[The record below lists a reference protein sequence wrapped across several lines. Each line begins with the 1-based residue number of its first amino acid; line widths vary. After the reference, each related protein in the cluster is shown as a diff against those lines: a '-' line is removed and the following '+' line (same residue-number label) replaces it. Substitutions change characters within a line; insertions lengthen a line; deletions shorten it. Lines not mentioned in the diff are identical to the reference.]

1 MIDAEPPAADT
12 RELRGRMRD
21 IVALSTLPASWIN
34 YAPPQIAGAMAEAV
48 LPMLGCELVFVLV
61 AAKSDESQI
70 RVMRTA
76 SAVDPRSAERIGAA
90 LVDWLATRLSEE
102 AAKQFSLGHSIIN
115 MFSMP
120 IGIPGDAALAAGSVR
135 SNFPTEAERLLL
147 RVAANETATCLLRC
161 RAQSDER
168 RFAALLQHSSDFI
181 GFSTL
186 DGVPFYL
193 NPAGRELVGLDE
205 AADLRHLHMLDFVA
219 LEDRA
224 WFRDEILPL
233 TMQQGRWVGEM
244 RFRNFKSGAD
254 IPILNEWFLIDGFE
268 AGRPTRMATVS
279 RDLSARKRSEE
290 ELRDMNETLEHRV
303 ADRTRELAS
312 ANRMLSDEKME
323 RKRTDTRL
331 QELQSELYHAGRVSA
346 AGQMAAA
353 LAHEL
358 SQPMS
363 AIANSLGAG
372 RRLIAA
378 KSINIDMVQEV
389 MDEATSQ
396 VVRAGQIIRRLRAF
410 VSRGDVVRGVES
422 IMTMIEDARALA
434 LANSETLGVTVRFHF
449 DPNALHAFAD
459 RIQIQLV
466 ITNLLRN
473 ALDALTHSDSR
484 ELSITTSLIDRAT
497 IEIAVADTGSGL
509 SKEAEANLF
518 EPFVSTKRDGMGLGL
533 SLSRSIVEAHGGSL
547 RYEPNPGGG
556 AIFRF
561 TLPAAPT
568 GHSSVN

>member
-1 MIDAEPPAADT
+1 MIEQHAADT
-12 RELRGRMRD
+12 RELRRRMRD
-21 IVALSTLPASWIN
+21 LVALSTLPASWIN

-76 SAVDPRSAERIGAA
+76 RAVDPRSAERMSAA

-102 AAKQFSLGHSIIN
+102 AAKQLSLDHSMIN

-120 IGIPGDAALAAGSVR
+120 IGVRGDAALAAGAVR
-135 SNFPTEAERLLL
+135 SNFPAEAERLLL

-168 RFAALLQHSSDFI
+168 RFAALLHHSSDFI
-181 GFSTL
+181 GFATL
-186 DGVPFYL
+186 DGTPFYL

-205 AADLRHLHMLDFVA
+205 AADLRHLHILDFVPF
-219 LEDRA
+219 EDRA
-224 WFRDEILPL
+224 WFRDEIWPL

-244 RFRNFKSGAD
+244 RLRNFKSGID
-254 IPILNEWFLIDGFE
+254 LPVLNEWFLIDGFE
-268 AGRPTRMATVS
+268 AGQPACMATVS
-279 RDLSARKRSEE
+279 RDLSGRKRWEE
-290 ELRDMNETLEHRV
+290 ELRDMNEALEHRV

-312 ANRMLSDEKME
+312 ANRRLSDEKME
-323 RKRTDTRL
+323 RKRTDMRL
-331 QELQSELYHAGRVSA
+331 LELQSELYHAGRVSA

-378 KSINIDMVQEV
+378 KSIDIDMVQEV

-410 VSRGDVVRGVES
+410 VSRGDVVRGAES

-434 LANSETLGVTVRFHF
+434 LANSDTLGVTVRFHF
-449 DPNALHAFAD
+449 DPRALQSFAD

-466 ITNLLRN
+466 ITTLLRN
-473 ALDALTHSDSR
+473 ALDAMAQSERR
-484 ELSITTSLIDRAT
+484 ELSITTSLTDEAT
-497 IEIAVADTGSGL
+497 IEIAVADSGSGL
-509 SKEAEANLF
+509 SKEAEAHLF

-533 SLSRSIVEAHGGSL
+533 LLSRSIVEAHGGSL
-547 RYEPNPGGG
+547 RYEANPSGG

-561 TLPAAPT
+561 TLPAVPA
-568 GHSSVN
+568 GNSSVD

>member
-1 MIDAEPPAADT
+1 MSDAEPPAADT
-12 RELRGRMRD
+12 WELRRRMRD
-21 IVALSTLPASWIN
+21 LVTLSTLPASWIN

-76 SAVDPRSAERIGAA
+76 SAVDPGSAERIGAA
-90 LVDWLATRLSEE
+90 LVDWLAMRLSEE
-102 AAKQFSLGHSIIN
+102 AAKQFSLSHSIIN

-120 IGIPGDAALAAGSVR
+120 IGVPGDAALAAGSVR

-161 RAQSDER
+161 SAQSDER

-186 DGVPFYL
+186 DGTPFYL
-193 NPAGRELVGLDE
+193 NSAGRELVGLDE
-205 AADLRHLHMLDFVA
+205 AADLRHLHILDFVA

-224 WFRDEILPL
+224 WFRDEIWPL
-233 TMQQGRWVGEM
+233 TMRQGRWVGEM

-279 RDLSARKRSEE
+279 RDLSGRKRWEE
-290 ELRDMNETLEHRV
+290 ELRDMNEKLEHRV

-312 ANRMLSDEKME
+312 ANRLLSDEKME
-323 RKRTDTRL
+323 RKRTDMRL
-331 QELQSELYHAGRVSA
+331 LELQSELYHAGRVSA

-378 KSINIDMVQEV
+378 KSINIDMVQEM

-396 VVRAGQIIRRLRAF
+396 VVRAGQIVRRLRAF
-410 VSRGDVVRGVES
+410 VSRGDVVRGAEN
-422 IMTMIEDARALA
+422 IKTMIEDARALA

-449 DPNALHAFAD
+449 DPNALQAFAD

-473 ALDALTHSDSR
+473 ALDALTHSDRR
-484 ELSITTSLIDRAT
+484 ELSITTSLIDGAT

-509 SKEAEANLF
+509 SKEVEPNLF

-547 RYEPNPGGG
+547 RYEANPGGG

-561 TLPAAPT
+561 TLPAAPA
-568 GHSSVN
+568 GNSSVN